1 MLRDSSPITQA
12 LLGTLFTWALTAAG
26 AALVIVIRGKQ
37 RKLLDISLGFAGG
50 VMVAASYWS
59 LLAPAIEMATQS
71 NSYGAEGKYAF
82 VPVGVGFLI
91 GAAFVYGTDALIS
104 SLGIQSPNVLLAM
117 QSVGFYEQNTRRR
130 QIASIN
136 EPTEQGEIG
145 TVYEDPNNENKN
157 NQWRRV
163 LLLVVAITVHNIPEG
178 LAVGVG
184 FAAINSTAS
193 ATFENARFTNRAA
206 SPSERDSSSYLR
218 DRSSATS
225 FRTSPL
231 LLPAVPRFLLKSRGT
246 RIGEKP
252 LVIVSTTIEFCRR
265 AHDPLSS
272 PRKPSESMECDG
284 SCLRDGS
291 EGVFQVCGSRGHARR
306 SSDRRLSRVRSAI
319 LVARDTVKPR
329 IGVATNLAIGIGIQN
344 FPEGLAVSLPLQAA
358 GISTLKSFWYGQLSG
373 MVEPLAG
380 VLGAA
385 GVSLAEP
392 ALPYALSFA
401 AGAMIYVVIDDIVPE
416 AHQSGNGKLA
426 SWAAI
431 VGFLIMMSLDV
442 GLG

>member
-1 MLRDSSPITQA
+1 MLKGYSRITQA

-37 RKLLDISLGFAGG
+37 RKLLDISLGFAAG
-50 VMVAASYWS
+50 VMIAASYWS
-59 LLAPAIEMATQS
+59 LLAPAIEMASTS
-71 NSYGAEGKYAF
+71 KIYGEDGQYAF

-91 GAAFVYGTDALIS
+91 GAAFVYGTDLLIS
-104 SLGIQSPNVLLAM
+104 SFGIQSPNVLLAM
-117 QSVGFYEQNTRRR
+117 QSVGFNEQNTRRR
-130 QIASIN
+130 QQIAHIN
-136 EPTEQGEIG
+136 SSAEQEELEA
-145 TVYEDPNNENKN
+145 VYECSDIEQKN
-157 NQWRRV
+157 SQWRRI

-184 FAAINSTAS
+184 FAAVGSSSS
-193 ATFENARFTNRAA
+193 ATFENAR
-206 SPSERDSSSYLR
+206 
-218 DRSSATS
+218 
-225 FRTSPL
+225 
-231 LLPAVPRFLLKSRGT
+231 
-246 RIGEKP
+246 
-252 LVIVSTTIEFCRR
+252 
-265 AHDPLSS
+265 
-272 PRKPSESMECDG
+272 
-284 SCLRDGS
+284 
-291 EGVFQVCGSRGHARR
+291 
-306 SSDRRLSRVRSAI
+306 
-319 LVARDTVKPR
+319 
-329 IGVATNLAIGIGIQN
+329 NLAIGIGIQN

-392 ALPYALSFA
+392 ALPYALAFA

-416 AHQSGNGKLA
+416 AHSDGNGKLA

-431 VGFLIMMSLDV
+431 VGFLVMMSLDV

>member
-1 MLRDSSPITQA
+1 MLKDYSPITQA

-37 RKLLDISLGFAGG
+37 RKLLDISLGFAAG

-59 LLAPAIEMATQS
+59 LLAPAIEMATES
-71 NSYGAEGKYAF
+71 KIYGAEGEYAF
-82 VPVGVGFLI
+82 VPVGIGFLL

-130 QIASIN
+130 QIANIN
-136 EPTEQGEIG
+136 RPSESGEIG
-145 TVYEDPNNENKN
+145 TIYEDPNNEVKN
-157 NQWRRV
+157 NQWRRI

-184 FAAINSTAS
+184 FGAVGSSAS
-193 ATFENARFTNRAA
+193 ATFENAR
-206 SPSERDSSSYLR
+206 
-218 DRSSATS
+218 
-225 FRTSPL
+225 
-231 LLPAVPRFLLKSRGT
+231 
-246 RIGEKP
+246 
-252 LVIVSTTIEFCRR
+252 
-265 AHDPLSS
+265 
-272 PRKPSESMECDG
+272 
-284 SCLRDGS
+284 
-291 EGVFQVCGSRGHARR
+291 
-306 SSDRRLSRVRSAI
+306 
-319 LVARDTVKPR
+319 
-329 IGVATNLAIGIGIQN
+329 NLAIGIGIQN

-358 GISTLKSFWYGQLSG
+358 GVSTLKSFWYGQLSG

-385 GVSLAEP
+385 GVTLAAP
-392 ALPYALSFA
+392 ALPYALAFA
-401 AGAMIYVVIDDIVPE
+401 AGAMIYVVIDDIIPE

-426 SWAAI
+426 SWAAV
-431 VGFLIMMSLDV
+431 VGFLVMMSLDV